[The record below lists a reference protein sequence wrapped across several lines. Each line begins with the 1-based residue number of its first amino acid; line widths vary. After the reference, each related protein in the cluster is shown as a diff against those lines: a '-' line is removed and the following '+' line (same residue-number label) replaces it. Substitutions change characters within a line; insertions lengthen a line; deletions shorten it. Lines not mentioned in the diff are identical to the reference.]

1 MDDTTQPIGP
11 PLPAPP
17 PPDDPTFAPHR
28 PGDPA
33 STADLP
39 GGPASA
45 SHRPGGPASTAH
57 LRGDPVAVSLA
68 SRLLGMVLVGAA
80 GLVLLLVGLAWDAV
94 LHARDPG
101 LAAEEGVFALSN
113 PGHLLAGIG
122 IALVAVGLAGALTDL
137 VLQARGIRPRSTP
150 ARLGVAVAVVALA
163 LVAGGTGVW
172 AAGAGGH
179 DPDPAAAHDPASHV
193 HDSANATEAGT
204 SGDANGPET
213 AEHTHGP
220 NLPEVAAA
228 TDEERAKAEAL
239 WKASAASSER
249 WRDPDAAA
257 AAGFRFKDKDEAG
270 PERRVRFLHVPNPAW
285 RADGQVLDPARP
297 ETLIYWNG
305 PGDRLTLVG
314 VMYTAD
320 RGASGPAV
328 GGPIT
333 RWHDHESCRD
343 PDTRA
348 KLGRPVDGAC
358 PEGQVYRRSGEMMHV
373 WFTDDLATA
382 FARRAPLAASA
393 PPTPRGSAGKGRS
406 GRRSS
411 SWRSR
416 GLRHPRR

>member
-1 MDDTTQPIGP
+1 MDDTTQPIVPPPPAP
-11 PLPAPP
+11 PLP
-17 PPDDPTFAPHR
+17 
-28 PGDPA
+28 GNPA
-33 STADLP
+33 SSPRLP
-39 GGPASA
+39 STPASA
-45 SHRPGGPASTAH
+45 TYPPGYSAS
-57 LRGDPVAVSLA
+57 VALA
-68 SRLLGMVLVGAA
+68 SRLLRMVVVGAA

-101 LAAEEGVFALSN
+101 LAAEEGVFALTN

-122 IALVAVGLAGALTDL
+122 IALVAVGLAGALAVL

-150 ARLGVAVAVVALA
+150 ARLGVAGAVLALA

-179 DPDPAAAHDPASHV
+179 DHDPAAAHDPASHV
-193 HDSANATEAGT
+193 QDSATATEAGT
-204 SGDANGPET
+204 SGDASGPET
-213 AEHTHGP
+213 ADHAHGP

-228 TDEERAKAEAL
+228 TDQERAKAEAL
-239 WKASAASSER
+239 WKASAANAEQ

-285 RADGQVLDPARP
+285 RADGRVLDPARP
-297 ETLIYWNG
+297 ETLIYWNR

-314 VMYTAD
+314 VMYTAA
-320 RGASGPAV
+320 RGEAGPAV

-333 RWHDHESCRD
+333 RWHDHEFCRD
-343 PDTRA
+343 PATRA

-373 WFTDDLATA
+373 WFADDLATA
-382 FARRAPLAASA
+382 FARRAPLDA
-393 PPTPRGSAGKGRS
+393 
-406 GRRSS
+406 
-411 SWRSR
+411 
-416 GLRHPRR
+416 LRANNA

>member
-11 PLPAPP
+11 PSPAPP
-17 PPDDPTFAPHR
+17 PPGDLAAAPHL
-28 PGDPA
+28 PSSPA
-33 STADLP
+33 STSYLP
-39 GGPASA
+39 A
-45 SHRPGGPASTAH
+45 
-57 LRGDPVAVSLA
+57 DPVSVSLT
-68 SRLLGMVLVGAA
+68 SRLLRVVLVGAA
-80 GLVLLLVGLAWDAV
+80 GLVLLLVGLALDAV

-122 IALVAVGLAGALTDL
+122 IALVAVGLAGALAVL
-137 VLQARGIRPRSTP
+137 VLQARGLRPRSTP
-150 ARLGVAVAVVALA
+150 ARFGVAGAVLTLA

-179 DPDPAAAHDPASHV
+179 DHDPAAAHDPVSHV
-193 HDSANATEAGT
+193 HDSATAAEAGT
-204 SGDANGPET
+204 GGDANGPET

-220 NLPEVAAA
+220 NVPEVAAA
-228 TDEERAKAEAL
+228 TDEERARAEAL
-239 WKASAASSER
+239 WKASAASAEQ

-257 AAGFRFKDKDEAG
+257 AAGFRFKDRDEVG
-270 PERRVRFLHVPNPAW
+270 PERRVRFLHVPNPGW
-285 RADGQVLDPARP
+285 RADGRVLDPARP
-297 ETLIYWNG
+297 ETLVYWDG

-314 VMYTAD
+314 VMYTAA

-343 PDTRA
+343 PATRA
-348 KLGRPVDGAC
+348 KLGRPVNGAC

-382 FARRAPLAASA
+382 FARRAPLTALRAANA
-393 PPTPRGSAGKGRS
+393 
-406 GRRSS
+406 
-411 SWRSR
+411 
-416 GLRHPRR
+416 